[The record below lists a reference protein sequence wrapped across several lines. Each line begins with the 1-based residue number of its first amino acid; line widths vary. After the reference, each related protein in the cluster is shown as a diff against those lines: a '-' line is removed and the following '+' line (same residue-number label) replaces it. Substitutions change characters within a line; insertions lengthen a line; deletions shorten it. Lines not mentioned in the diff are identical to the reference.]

1 MSRAGGDPQ
10 DAGCHPAVHLAPNH
24 GCRGTDPGSREERPM
39 TRWASLVLGA
49 LLALG
54 TMGAAIAVSAPAGAM
69 APAPVDDVSYG
80 PRCPPNCRCW
90 PDGSV
95 NWCLA

>member
-1 MSRAGGDPQ
+1 MA
-10 DAGCHPAVHLAPNH
+10 
-24 GCRGTDPGSREERPM
+24 
-39 TRWASLVLGA
+39 RWVR
-49 LLALG
+49 LALG
-54 TMGAAIAVSAPAGAM
+54 GMLALGLMGAGTAVASPANASV
-69 APAPVDDVSYG
+69 PAPVDDVSYG